1 MCCILNGA
9 AQKLEESQQSLKRV
23 RYSFEQNGR
32 SLKNHSGVPGLVY
45 RLEALVFN
53 IEFWGVNISDFY
65 WNMGTHPKGCSDLET
80 LVSELAHFP
89 AALRKFLPWRW
100 CMV

>member
-9 AQKLEESQQSLKRV
+9 AQKLEESQQSLNRV